1 MDRIIL
7 FISLFIQGI
16 AFFIALFYLRRMP
29 KFVGIFI
36 LILLSFMLLRGVLNL
51 TGFFKAEISEILVLL
66 VSIFIFLAIIGASN
80 LYKEFDRML
89 KVLKGLW
96 EIDRVIL
103 SGLTPRSIMGGIK
116 KTMVELIDC
125 DGFGIYTYNQA
136 KNALSLYENYNLDD
150 EIHKG
155 IMEKENGILWK
166 IIRERKYTMLSNS
179 RNDNNFSDFLK
190 SKNYSTLIGLPLIQK
205 SNTLGALV
213 FLSHKKSYSRKE
225 IQYIEGI
232 GRQVVIALDKIQTIE
247 RIKEMDI
254 EIVFALV
261 QAIETRDPSTKGHSL
276 QVANIAVE
284 LTKIFGHSEREL
296 ELVRY
301 AGLLHDVGKIAVP
314 EAILNK
320 PSSLNEEEWKVMR
333 KHPVISAEIV
343 KPIKDLGEI
352 EKWIFYH
359 HERWDGT
366 GYPEGLKGREI
377 PFFSRILAICDT
389 YSAMVSD
396 RPYRKGLTDESAR
409 EEIKNYSG
417 KQFDPE
423 IVEMFLTLSKEFLKR
438 LIEKTDAPS

>member
-1 MDRIIL
+1 MS
-7 FISLFIQGI
+7 ISLFIQGI

-29 KFVGIFI
+29 KYVGI
-36 LILLSFMLLRGVLNL
+36 LILIVLSFMLLRGVLNI
-51 TGFFKAEISEILVLL
+51 TGFFKAEISEILVLV
-66 VSIFIFLAIIGASN
+66 VSIFIFLTIIGASN
-80 LYKEFDRML
+80 LYKEFDRIL

-116 KTMVELIDC
+116 KAMVELIDC
-125 DGFGIYTYNQA
+125 DGFGIYTYDQA
-136 KNALSLYENYNLDD
+136 KNSLRLYENYNLDE

-155 IMEKENGILWK
+155 MMEKENGILWK
-166 IIRERKYTMLSNS
+166 IIRERKYTLVSNF
-179 RNDNNFSDFLK
+179 RDDNNFSDFLK
-190 SKNYSTLIGLPLIQK
+190 SKNYSTLIGLPLIKK

-213 FLSHKKSYSRKE
+213 FLSYKKNYSRKE

-232 GRQVVIALDKIQTIE
+232 GRQVGIALDKIQTIE
-247 RIKEMDI
+247 RIKEMHI
-254 EIVFALV
+254 EMVFALV
-261 QAIETRDPSTKGHSL
+261 QAIETRDPCTKGHSL

-284 LTKIFGHSEREL
+284 LTKIFGNSEREL
-296 ELVRY
+296 ELIRY

-314 EAILNK
+314 ETILNK
-320 PSSLNEEEWKVMR
+320 PFSLNEEEWKVMKR
-333 KHPVISAEIV
+333 HPVISAEIV
-343 KPIKDLGEI
+343 RPIKDLGEI
-352 EKWIFYH
+352 AKWILYH
-359 HERWDGT
+359 HERWDGS

-409 EEIKNYSG
+409 EEIKKFSG

-423 IVEMFLTLSKEFLKR
+423 IVEIFLTLSKEFLKR
-438 LIEKTDAPS
+438 LIEKKDVPS

>member
-1 MDRIIL
+1 L
-7 FISLFIQGI
+7 SISLFIQGI

-29 KFVGIFI
+29 KYVGI
-36 LILLSFMLLRGVLNL
+36 LILIVLSFMLLRGVLNI
-51 TGFFKAEISEILVLL
+51 TGFFKAEISEILVLV
-66 VSIFIFLAIIGASN
+66 VSIFIFLTIIGASN
-80 LYKEFDRML
+80 LYKEFDRIL

-116 KTMVELIDC
+116 KAMVELIDC
-125 DGFGIYTYNQA
+125 DGFGIYTYDQA
-136 KNALSLYENYNLDD
+136 KNSLRLYENYNLDE

-155 IMEKENGILWK
+155 MMEKENGILWK
-166 IIRERKYTMLSNS
+166 IIRERKYTLVSNF
-179 RNDNNFSDFLK
+179 RDDNNFSDFLK
-190 SKNYSTLIGLPLIQK
+190 SKNYSTLIGLPLIKK

-213 FLSHKKSYSRKE
+213 FLSYKKNYSRKE

-232 GRQVVIALDKIQTIE
+232 GRQVGIALDKIQTIE
-247 RIKEMDI
+247 RIKEMHI
-254 EIVFALV
+254 EMVFALV
-261 QAIETRDPSTKGHSL
+261 QAIETRDPCTKGHSL

-284 LTKIFGHSEREL
+284 LTKIFGNSEREL
-296 ELVRY
+296 ELIRY

-314 EAILNK
+314 ETILNK
-320 PSSLNEEEWKVMR
+320 PFSLNEEEWKVMKR
-333 KHPVISAEIV
+333 HPVISAEIV
-343 KPIKDLGEI
+343 RPIKDLGEI
-352 EKWIFYH
+352 AKWILYH
-359 HERWDGT
+359 HERWDGS

-409 EEIKNYSG
+409 EEIKKFSG

-423 IVEMFLTLSKEFLKR
+423 IVEIFLTLSKEFLKR
-438 LIEKTDAPS
+438 LIEKKDVPS

>member
-1 MDRIIL
+1 MS
-7 FISLFIQGI
+7 ISLFIQGI

-29 KFVGIFI
+29 KYVGI
-36 LILLSFMLLRGVLNL
+36 LILIVLSFMLLRGVLNL
-51 TGFFKAEISEILVLL
+51 TGFFKAEISEILVLV
-66 VSIFIFLAIIGASN
+66 VSIFIFLTIIGASN

-116 KTMVELIDC
+116 KAMVELIDC
-125 DGFGIYTYNQA
+125 DGFGIYTYDQA
-136 KNALSLYENYNLDD
+136 KNSLRLYENYNLDE

-166 IIRERKYTMLSNS
+166 IIRERKYTLVSNF

-190 SKNYSTLIGLPLIQK
+190 SKNYSTLIGLPLIKK

-213 FLSHKKSYSRKE
+213 FLSNKKKYSRKE

-232 GRQVVIALDKIQTIE
+232 GRQVGIALDKIQTIE
-247 RIKEMDI
+247 RIKEMHI
-254 EIVFALV
+254 EMVFALV
-261 QAIETRDPSTKGHSL
+261 QAIETRDPCTKGHSL

-284 LTKIFGHSEREL
+284 LTKILGNSEREL
-296 ELVRY
+296 ELIRY

-314 EAILNK
+314 ETILNK
-320 PSSLNEEEWKVMR
+320 PFSLNEEEWKVMK

-343 KPIKDLGEI
+343 RPIKDLGEI
-352 EKWIFYH
+352 ERWILYH

-409 EEIKNYSG
+409 EEIKKFSG

-423 IVEMFLTLSKEFLKR
+423 IVEIFLTLSKEFLKR
-438 LIEKTDAPS
+438 LIEKKDVPS

>member
-1 MDRIIL
+1 MDRIIF

-16 AFFIALFYLRRMP
+16 AFFIALFYLRKMP
-29 KFVGIFI
+29 KFVGILI
-36 LILLSFMLLRGVLNL
+36 LIVLSFMLLRGVLNP
-51 TGFFKAEISEILVLL
+51 TGFFKAGISEILNLV
-66 VSIFIFLAIIGASN
+66 VSIFIFLTIIGASN
-80 LYKEFDRML
+80 LYKELDRML

-103 SGLTPRSIMGGIK
+103 SGLTPRSIIGGIK

-125 DGFGIYTYNQA
+125 DGFGIYTYDQA
-136 KNALSLYENYNLDD
+136 KNSLRLYENYNLDE

-166 IIRERKYTMLSNS
+166 IIRERKYTLVSNF

-190 SKNYSTLIGLPLIQK
+190 RKNYSTLIGLPLIKK
-205 SNTLGALV
+205 SSTLGVLV
-213 FLSHKKSYSRKE
+213 LLSYKKNYSRKE

-232 GRQVVIALDKIQTIE
+232 GRQVGIALDKIQTIE
-247 RIKEMDI
+247 RIKEMHI
-254 EIVFALV
+254 EMVFALV
-261 QAIETRDPSTKGHSL
+261 QAIETRDPCTKGHSL

-284 LTKIFGHSEREL
+284 LTKIFGNSEREL
-296 ELVRY
+296 ELIRY

-314 EAILNK
+314 ETILNK
-320 PSSLNEEEWKVMR
+320 PFSLNEEEWKVMK

-343 KPIKDLGEI
+343 RPIKELGEI
-352 EKWIFYH
+352 ERWILYH

-396 RPYRKGLTDESAR
+396 RPYRKGLTDDAAR
-409 EEIKNYSG
+409 EEIKKFSG

-423 IVEMFLTLSKEFLKR
+423 IVDIFLTLSKESLKR